1 MTKTTSAEGYT
12 SRLTNNAYR
21 IKMTDGANVFGEQTS
36 KVKQMYRKG
45 KTVNA
50 LG

>member
-1 MTKTTSAEGYT
+1 MTKTTSAEGYA

-21 IKMTDGANVFGEQTS
+21 IKMTDGANALGEQAG
-36 KVKQMYRKG
+36 KVRQMYRKG